1 MPDPPAAHGLPK
13 ISSLL
18 PLTHHMLAEAL
29 LITQQDRLVGK
40 IFWDSIDEKLTHST
54 LFSDV
59 NSKIDVQSAA
69 LEGKMAQPR

>member
-1 MPDPPAAHGLPK
+1 
-13 ISSLL
+13 
-18 PLTHHMLAEAL
+18 MLAEAL

-59 NSKIDVQSAA
+59 NSKIDVQYDV
-69 LEGKMAQPR
+69 LEAKMAQPR

>member
-1 MPDPPAAHGLPK
+1 MPGGPAEPG

-18 PLTHHMLAEAL
+18 LLTHHLLAEAL

-59 NSKIDVQSAA
+59 NSEIDVQYDV
-69 LEGKMAQPR
+69 LEAKMAQPR

>member
-1 MPDPPAAHGLPK
+1 
-13 ISSLL
+13 
-18 PLTHHMLAEAL
+18 MLAEAL

-40 IFWDSIDEKLTHST
+40 IFWDSIDEKLTYST

-59 NSKIDVQSAA
+59 NSKIDVQYDV